1 MNEQKDQ
8 FSKVVTKIV
17 GAETKQMA
25 NGGFMTKLKDDGG
38 LTYTLFHTKQ
48 DGNDTK
54 AFASFKQLP
63 VSGIGSN
70 VELIYKEESFQS
82 KEDGNTYKSRK
93 LVGLTPMSIN
103 QNPTSIPNINNEE
116 KVIQVEDNGELSVP
130 KMPNF

>member
-8 FSKVVTKIV
+8 LVKLVTKIV

-25 NGGFMTKLKDDGG
+25 NGGFMTKLKDESG
-38 LTYTLFHTKQ
+38 LSYTLFHTKQ

-70 VELIYKEESFQS
+70 VEMIYKEESFQS
-82 KEDGNTYKSRK
+82 KEDGKTYKSRK
-93 LVGLTPMSIN
+93 LVGLTPLSVN
-103 QNPTSIPNINNEE
+103 QNPTSVPVVETE
-116 KVIQVEDNGELSVP
+116 KVLQVEDNGDLAVP
-130 KMPNF
+130 KLPSF